1 MQRSK
6 RNLALAAGSALIATS
21 ALSGAAFVST
31 ADAGSVQR
39 TLKFVATS
47 DRDHRAGQFGF
58 EGTEIERN
66 HGRFVGYDVIT
77 GKFNPRTEQ
86 VRIYIAVSRQGG
98 LMFGRVH
105 SLRGDDSRYA
115 GVVTGGS
122 GRFVGARGSIT
133 AQNAPHNDE
142 RTFVTIH
149 YTLPS

>member
-1 MQRSK
+1 MQNTK
-6 RNLALAAGSALIATS
+6 RKIALAAGAALIAS
-21 ALSGAAFVST
+21 SVVSGATFVST
-31 ADAGSVQR
+31 ADAGTVQH

-47 DRDHRAGQFGF
+47 DRDHRAGRFGF

-66 HGRFVGYDVIT
+66 HGRFVGYDLLS
-77 GKFNPRTEQ
+77 GKFNPRTGQ

-105 SLRGDDSRYA
+105 SLRGQDDHYT

-122 GRFVGARGSIT
+122 GRFVGARGTIT
-133 AQNAPHNDE
+133 ARNAPHNDD
-142 RTFVTIH
+142 RTYVTIH